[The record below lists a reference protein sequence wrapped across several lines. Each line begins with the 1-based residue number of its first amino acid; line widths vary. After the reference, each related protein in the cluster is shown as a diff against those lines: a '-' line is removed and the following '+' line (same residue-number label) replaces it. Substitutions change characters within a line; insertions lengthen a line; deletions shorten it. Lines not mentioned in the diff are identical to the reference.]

1 MPTHPAAVPLA
12 RDLRA
17 DDARGAQ
24 RPGPP
29 GRPERP
35 PLPGGE
41 ATPAADVTLPTIAL
55 LLLVQARSGATPWL
69 LSRLVKGASMLAG
82 TPGLRFTRVLGS
94 GHQGGFG
101 LRPGFDR
108 GGLFLMFDDER
119 EADAFLAASPVLA
132 VYREHAAELLTAK
145 LRATSCRGSWGGMSI
160 AVTARADPAAPLAAL
175 TRASI
180 RPSRAWAFWRHAAPS
195 QHALADVAGC
205 RLAAGLGEA
214 PLLRQATFSV
224 WDDLAAMDAYARHGP
239 HQQAIVAAAREGYFS
254 ETMFVRFVPLLLQ
267 GRWQGRT
274 HG

>member
-1 MPTHPAAVPLA
+1 MPTHRAAAALA
-12 RDLRA
+12 RESRA
-17 DDARGAQ
+17 DDARDPP
-24 RPGPP
+24 RPTPP
-29 GRPERP
+29 RRPERSSP
-35 PLPGGE
+35 DGAAAPTGGV
-41 ATPAADVTLPTIAL
+41 ALPTIAVL
-55 LLLVQARSGATPWL
+55 VLVQARAGATPWL
-69 LSRLVKGASMLAG
+69 LSRLVRGASPLAG

-108 GGLFLMFDDER
+108 GGLFLLFDDEP

-132 VYREHAAELLTAK
+132 AYREHAAELLTAK
-145 LRATSCRGSWGGMSI
+145 LRATSCRGSWDGMSMAI
-160 AVTARADPAAPLAAL
+160 SARAEPGAPVAAL

-180 RPSRAWAFWRHAAPS
+180 RPARAWAFWHHAAPS
-195 QHALADVAGC
+195 QYALADTPGC

-224 WDDLAAMDAYARHGP
+224 WDDQAAMDAYARHGP
-239 HQQAIVAAAREGYFS
+239 HQQAIAAAARAGYFS
-254 ETMFVRFVPLLLQ
+254 ESMFVRFAPLRLQ